1 MFNHRRQ
8 SQDRVLRRHILDRV
22 GDAKLWMNGYSAKM
36 FEKDES
42 EQVRKCLIVDEDFLK
57 KAAKGEY
64 CFAESDPCGKDM
76 FPDTTQVDSVILY
89 KWNRVYPADQYFAMD
104 LSGWKLVETVEFPG
118 SSHEKITEEI
128 TKRPQKELFEVSALP
143 APAGTALWYTPTF
156 ARLPQK
162 GLPLRRCFPNLSSPC
177 AYPLL

>member
-1 MFNHRRQ
+1 MILIVCVDDDKGMMFNHRRQ

-76 FPDTTQVDSVILY
+76 FPDTTCRSVFCY
-89 KWNRVYPADQYFAMD
+89 GSVRMETGGN
-104 LSGWKLVETVEFPG
+104 SGISRFF
-118 SSHEKITEEI
+118 S
-128 TKRPQKELFEVSALP
+128 
-143 APAGTALWYTPTF
+143 
-156 ARLPQK
+156 
-162 GLPLRRCFPNLSSPC
+162 
-177 AYPLL
+177 

>member
-1 MFNHRRQ
+1 MILIVCVDDDKGMMFNHRRQ

-76 FPDTTQVDSVILY
+76 FPDTTH
-89 KWNRVYPADQYFAMD
+89 
-104 LSGWKLVETVEFPG
+104 VETV
-118 SSHEKITEEI
+118 
-128 TKRPQKELFEVSALP
+128 V
-143 APAGTALWYTPTF
+143 
-156 ARLPQK
+156 
-162 GLPLRRCFPNLSSPC
+162 GLQRKDT
-177 AYPLL
+177 

>member
-1 MFNHRRQ
+1 
-8 SQDRVLRRHILDRV
+8 
-22 GDAKLWMNGYSAKM
+22 MNGYSAKM

-118 SSHEKITEEI
+118 SSHEKITEE
-128 TKRPQKELFEVSALP
+128 RYE
-143 APAGTALWYTPTF
+143 
-156 ARLPQK
+156 R
-162 GLPLRRCFPNLSSPC
+162 
-177 AYPLL
+177 

>member
-1 MFNHRRQ
+1 MILIVCVDDNKGMMFNHRRQ

-64 CFAESDPCGKDM
+64 CFAVFCYGSVRMETGGNSRISRF
-76 FPDTTQVDSVILY
+76 FP
-89 KWNRVYPADQYFAMD
+89 
-104 LSGWKLVETVEFPG
+104 
-118 SSHEKITEEI
+118 
-128 TKRPQKELFEVSALP
+128 
-143 APAGTALWYTPTF
+143 
-156 ARLPQK
+156 
-162 GLPLRRCFPNLSSPC
+162 
-177 AYPLL
+177 

>member
-1 MFNHRRQ
+1 MILIVCVDDNKGMMFNHRRQ

-76 FPDTTQVDSVILY
+76 FPV
-89 KWNRVYPADQYFAMD
+89 D

-118 SSHEKITEEI
+118 SSHEKITEE
-128 TKRPQKELFEVSALP
+128 RYE
-143 APAGTALWYTPTF
+143 
-156 ARLPQK
+156 R
-162 GLPLRRCFPNLSSPC
+162 
-177 AYPLL
+177 

>member
-1 MFNHRRQ
+1 MILIVCVDDNKGMMFNHRRQ

-57 KAAKGEY
+57 KAAKVEY

-118 SSHEKITEEI
+118 SSHEKITEE
-128 TKRPQKELFEVSALP
+128 RYE
-143 APAGTALWYTPTF
+143 
-156 ARLPQK
+156 R
-162 GLPLRRCFPNLSSPC
+162 
-177 AYPLL
+177 